1 MVEMEMVALALSVF
15 VCDESVVCVYANFKK
30 KVPKIWTLLLWRNRA
45 KIWVNLSHVDL
56 ILKLK

>member
-15 VCDESVVCVYANFKK
+15 VCDESVVCVYAYFKK
-30 KVPKIWTLLLWRNRA
+30 KVPKIWTLLLWRNSA